1 VDKAVTGVGVDGE
14 IEDRGCEGDNTS
26 GSGRGGK
33 GRWMGCEG
41 EGKG

>member
-26 GSGRGGK
+26 GSGRGCWMNC
-33 GRWMGCEG
+33 GRG
-41 EGKG
+41 